1 VSPSGAERWYI
12 SGIVGCCILGHGAQL
27 TKLKEDVKAKLEDDF
42 RSGGQRT
49 ATQVSSA
56 SEIQLPGHTH
66 GSRRR

>member
-1 VSPSGAERWYI
+1 LAA
-12 SGIVGCCILGHGAQL
+12 GAQL

-49 ATQVSSA
+49 ATQVSNA
-56 SEIQLPGHTH
+56 SKMQLPGYAH